1 MRPNWTVL
9 ERLIDVVLLV
19 VIWTLIIAFV
29 IACLTG
35 CANLHALAGE
45 FLPKIEFVE
54 VPPHV

>member
-1 MRPNWTVL
+1 MNVHWTVL

-29 IACLTG
+29 MACFTG

-54 VPPHV
+54 VPTHV